1 MTSIGAAAAA
11 EEISDADFDRFRS
24 MFYRKT
30 GIYFEDS
37 KRYFVDKRLKDR
49 MKQTGHTLFK
59 SYFTF
64 MRFQASGDEL
74 QSLVNAMTV
83 NETYFFREEYQF
95 ETMCR
100 HLMDELDNM
109 RPAGEDLRIWSVPSS
124 TGEEPYSIAIYLLE
138 YLKGLEHRD
147 VEIVSS
153 DIDTSVLEH
162 AKRGIYSKRSVQNIP
177 LTMRQRYFTQHGN
190 EFHLCSDIKDSVTL
204 CLANILGAEV
214 PGRFRS
220 FDLIYCRNLLIYF
233 DDDSRRRAAQVLY
246 DALKPGG
253 YIFLGHSESM
263 SRICS
268 LFKVKK
274 FGDVIVYQK
283 PTNEGAF
290 R

>member
-1 MTSIGAAAAA
+1 MSLSRVTAAKDDIT
-11 EEISDADFDRFRS
+11 EADFERFRTL
-24 MFYRKT
+24 FYRKT
-30 GIYFEDS
+30 GIFFEDS

-49 MKQTGHTLFK
+49 MKQCGHEQFK

-64 MRFQASGDEL
+64 MRFQASGEEF
-74 QSLVNAMTV
+74 QNLVNAMTV

-100 HLMDELDNM
+100 YLMDDLDTL
-109 RPAGEDLRIWSVPSS
+109 RPPGEDLRIWSVPSS
-124 TGEEPYSIAIYLLE
+124 TGEEPYSIAIYLIE
-138 YLKGLEHRD
+138 FWKGLEHRD

-153 DIDTSVLEH
+153 DIDTTVLDN
-162 AKRGIYSKRSVQNIP
+162 ARRGIYSKRSVQNIP
-177 LTMRQRYFTQHGN
+177 LTIRQKYFTQHGS
-190 EFHLCSDIKDSVTL
+190 EFHLCDDIKSSVTL
-204 CLANILGAEV
+204 CLANLLGAEV
-214 PGRFRS
+214 PGKFRS

-233 DDDSRRRAAQVLY
+233 DDDSRRKAAQVLY

-268 LFKVKK
+268 LFKIKK
-274 FGDVIVYQK
+274 HGDVIVYQK
-283 PTNEGAF
+283 PFREGVD